1 MAKNNHPLAIFGGG
15 TTKGTG
21 FNGREW
27 NISLIDQSEYVCA
40 PERDRRIIYSAA
52 KEGECAP
59 SAEARIREARNGS
72 KLELLIFV
80 WSDAAYDSEHGIK
93 VIHEDVPDGS
103 LETKKQRRAYLK
115 YVARLTET
123 LAKRMG
129 ELDKAI
135 DAGVKK
141 LGSF

>member
-1 MAKNNHPLAIFGGG
+1 MAKNNHLLAIFGGN
-15 TTKGTG
+15 TTKGAG
-21 FNGREW
+21 VSGREW
-27 NISLIDQSEYVCA
+27 DISLIDKSEYVCE
-40 PERDRRIIYSAA
+40 PERDRRIIYSVA
-52 KEGECAP
+52 KEGDCAP
-59 SAEARIREARNGS
+59 IAEARIRETRNGS

-80 WSDAAYDSEHGIK
+80 WSDAASCSEQGIK
-93 VIHEDVPDGS
+93 VIHEDVPDWS

-135 DAGVKK
+135 VAGVKK
-141 LGSF
+141 LDSF